1 MPQAEPTVPHRSII
15 TLCVMMATLMQ
26 VLDAAIAN
34 VALPYMRGSL
44 SANEDEIT
52 WVLTSY
58 VIAAAIMTAPVGW
71 MAVRFGRKQLFIG
84 CVIGF
89 TCASMLCGAAQSLTQ
104 MVGFR
109 ILQGMCGAA
118 LVPLSQATML
128 DIYPFH
134 RRAHAM
140 AIFSSGVMLG
150 PIMGP
155 TLGGY
160 LTDLYNWRWV
170 FYVNLP
176 FGILSVTG
184 LAIFMPRAP
193 IRPELRFDWRGF
205 TMLAVGI
212 GALQML
218 LDRGQILDW
227 FSSTEIVIEAVLA
240 GLGLYLFLIHMLT
253 AERRFLNPAVFRDRN
268 FIASALM
275 SLFISMVMLATS
287 ALLAPYLQDLAGYPV
302 YTAGIALAPRGLG
315 TMMAMFVASKLAD
328 HVDQRAIMAGGLLVL
343 GLSLNA
349 MSHWTPDV
357 TQEQMMLTLV
367 VQGVA
372 LGLIFNPM
380 TVVAFVTLPASLRG
394 DATALQALFRNI
406 GQAVGI
412 SVTTLVLTRSAQIAH
427 AGLVAGITPFDRLL
441 QGSSAVAR
449 LWNPMT
455 RSGAA
460 ALNDEITRQA
470 QIIAYNNDFHM
481 MAFII
486 VPPLLLLL
494 LMRRPRRALAAAAAE

>member
-1 MPQAEPTVPHRSII
+1 MPDADAHVPHRALI

-34 VALPYMRGSL
+34 VALPYMQGSL
-44 SANEDEIT
+44 SANQDEVT

-71 MAVRFGRKQLFIG
+71 MAVRFGRKQLFIT
-84 CVIGF
+84 CIIGF
-89 TCASMLCGAAQSLTQ
+89 TIASMLCGAAESLTQ

-160 LTDLYNWRWV
+160 LTDLYNWRFV

-176 FGILSVTG
+176 FGVLSALG

-205 TMLAVGI
+205 TMLAVGV

-218 LDRGQILDW
+218 LDRGQVLDW
-227 FSSTEIVIEAVLA
+227 FSSTEIIVEAVLA

-253 AERRFLNPAVFRDRN
+253 AKRRFLNPAVFRDRN

-275 SLFISMVMLATS
+275 SLFISMVMLSTS

-302 YTAGIALAPRGLG
+302 YTAGIALAPRGFG
-315 TMMAMFVASKLAD
+315 TMVAMFVASRLAD
-328 HVDQRAIMAGGLLVL
+328 YVDQRKIMAGGLLVL
-343 GLSLNA
+343 GFALDE

-357 TQEQMMLTLV
+357 TQAQMMLTLV
-367 VQGVA
+367 VQGLA

-380 TVVAFVTLPASLRG
+380 TVVAFVSLPASLRG
-394 DATALQALFRNI
+394 DATALQALFRNL
-406 GQAVGI
+406 GQAVGV
-412 SVTTLVLTRSAQIAH
+412 SVTTLVLTRSMQAAH
-427 AGLVAGITPFDRLL
+427 ADISAGITPFNRLL
-441 QGSSAVAR
+441 QGTSAVAR
-449 LWNPMT
+449 LWNPYT
-455 RSGAA
+455 PSGEA
-460 ALNDEITRQA
+460 ALDSEITRQA

-481 MAFII
+481 MAFAV

-494 LMRRPRRALAAAAAE
+494 LLRRPRPAPVVAAE